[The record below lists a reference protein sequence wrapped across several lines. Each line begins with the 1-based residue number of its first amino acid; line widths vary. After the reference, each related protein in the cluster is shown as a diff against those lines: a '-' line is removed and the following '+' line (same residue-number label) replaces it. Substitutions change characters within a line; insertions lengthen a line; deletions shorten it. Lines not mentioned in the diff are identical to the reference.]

1 MSKGTSI
8 AGFLVLCLFFAGLAT
23 ADELSDNWND
33 FLHYT
38 KIGRLDLAKGYAQAL
53 INSNPDPVAVLDL
66 AEGNPNGLYLLQ
78 KANDNEHDHELA
90 ELAGKVLDIIEHGRF
105 ARRTDPAIIAEEIRR
120 LSDTARG
127 QLAATK
133 RLRNAG
139 EYAIPF
145 MLDAIADRDRR
156 AEVPNIVLTLPQ
168 IGKDA
173 IRPLA
178 AALQTDNSAVKAE
191 IIRALG
197 EIGYPQSLSYLKY
210 VVENDSSAE
219 LRDLAAKS
227 IQQIEP
233 AASQLS
239 AAELFYQLGEDYYN
253 HVESLAPAEDADFA
267 NMWFWDDEGRRLVR
281 EPVDREYFNELMAM
295 RCCEWAL
302 RADAE
307 LGKAIGLWIAAFF
320 KAESTGL
327 EMPEYFGAGHAD
339 AMTYATTAGAEY
351 LHQALARAIKDN
363 NAYIALQAVEA
374 LAENAGEKP
383 LMYRLNMEQ
392 PLLAALSFN
401 DKAVRYSAAIAI
413 ASAGPKE
420 GFAESR
426 IVVQNL
432 AQALAESS
440 DTSELDNADE
450 YALRAANAMLK
461 LVMERNRVIDLSGAQ
476 DALMT
481 ATTDKRDAI
490 KILSAKVLAHLAS
503 ADAQRSIAAMALNES
518 NPMDIRLSA
527 FDSLITSAK
536 VNGNLLDDAYIGA
549 IYSLVSSKEIDT
561 TLRSSAASAYGAL
574 NLPSQ
579 KVKNLILDQAK
590 N

>member
-8 AGFLVLCLFFAGLAT
+8 AGFVLVCFVIAGLAV
-23 ADELSDNWND
+23 AGELSDNWND

-53 INSNPDPVAVLDL
+53 IDSDPDPVAVLDL
-66 AEGNPNGLYLLQ
+66 AEDNPNGLYLLQ
-78 KANDNEHDHELA
+78 KANDNEHDRELA
-90 ELAGKVLDIIEHGRF
+90 ELAGKVLDIIEQGRF

-127 QLAATK
+127 QLAAIK
-133 RLRNAG
+133 RLKNAG

-145 MLDAIADRDRR
+145 MLDAMADVSRR
-156 AEVPNIVLTLPQ
+156 AEVPNIVLAMPQ

-178 AALQTDNSAVKAE
+178 AALQTDNTAVRAE
-191 IIRALG
+191 IIKALG
-197 EIGYPQSLSYLKY
+197 EIGYPQSLGYLKY

-219 LRDLAAKS
+219 LRKLAAKS
-227 IQQIEP
+227 IQQIKP
-233 AASQLS
+233 AASRIS

-253 HVESLAPAEDADFA
+253 HIESLAPAEDADFA
-267 NMWFWDDEGRRLVR
+267 NMWFWDEEGRRLVR
-281 EPVDREYFNELMAM
+281 EPVDREYFYELMAM

-351 LHQALARAIKDN
+351 LHQALARAIKDD
-363 NAYIALQAVEA
+363 NAYVALQSVEA
-374 LAENAGEKP
+374 LAVNAGEKS
-383 LMYRLNMEQ
+383 LMYRFNMQQ

-413 ASAGPKE
+413 AAANPQTN
-420 GFAESR
+420 FAENR

-440 DTSELDNADE
+440 EASELDNADE

-461 LVMERNRVIDLSGAQ
+461 LAVERNRVIDLSGAQ

-481 ATTDKRDAI
+481 ATTDKRDGI
-490 KILSAKVLAHLAS
+490 KILSAKVLAHLSS
-503 ADAQRSIAAMALNES
+503 ADAQRSITAMALNES

-549 IYSLVSSKEIDT
+549 IYSLVSSNEIDT

-579 KVKNLILDQAK
+579 KVRNLILDQAK

>member
-1 MSKGTSI
+1 MSKDTSI
-8 AGFLVLCLFFAGLAT
+8 AGFLVLFLLIAGMAV

-38 KIGRLDLAKGYAQAL
+38 KIGRLDLAKGYARAL
-53 INSNPDPVAVLDL
+53 IESDPDPVAVLAL
-66 AEGNPNGLYLLQ
+66 AEDNPNGLYLLK
-78 KANDNEHDHELA
+78 KAHTNEHDLELG
-90 ELAGKVLDIIEHGRF
+90 ELAGKVLDVIEQGRF
-105 ARRTDPAIIAEEIRR
+105 ERRTDSAIIAEEIRR
-120 LSDTARG
+120 LSGTARG
-127 QLAATK
+127 QLAAVK

-145 MLDAIADRDRR
+145 MLDALADRQRR
-156 AEVPNIVLTLPQ
+156 DEVPNIIMALPK

-178 AALQTDNSAVKAE
+178 AALQSDNSAVKAE
-191 IIRALG
+191 VIKALG

-210 VVENDSSAE
+210 VAESDSSAE
-219 LRDLAAKS
+219 LRGLATES
-227 IQQIEP
+227 IQQIKP
-233 AASQLS
+233 AASQSS
-239 AAELFYQLGEDYYN
+239 AAGLFYQLGEDYYN
-253 HVESLAPAEDADFA
+253 HAESLAPAEDADFA
-267 NMWFWDDEGRRLVR
+267 NVWFWGEQERRLVK
-281 EPVDREYFNELMAM
+281 ESVDREYFYELMAM

-307 LGKAIGLWIAAFF
+307 FGDAIGLWIAAFF

-327 EMPEYFGAGHAD
+327 EMPDYFGQGHAD

-351 LHQALARAIKDN
+351 LHQALARALKDN

-374 LAENAGEKP
+374 LAENAGEKS
-383 LMYRLNMEQ
+383 LMYRLGMEQ
-392 PLLAALSFN
+392 PLLAALSFD

-413 ASAGPKE
+413 ASAGPQE
-420 GFAESR
+420 NFAEGR

-440 DTSELDNADE
+440 ETSELDNADE

-461 LVMERNRVIDLSGAQ
+461 LAMERNRVIDLSGAR
-476 DALMT
+476 DALME
-481 ATTDKRDAI
+481 ATTDKRDEI
-490 KILSAKVLAHLAS
+490 KMLSAKVLAHLSS
-503 ADAQRSIAAMALNES
+503 ADAQKSIAAMALNES
-518 NPMDIRLSA
+518 NSMDIRLSA
-527 FDSLITSAK
+527 FESLTTSAK
-536 VNGNLLDDAYIGA
+536 INGNMLDDAYIGA
-549 IYSLVSSKEIDT
+549 IYSLVGSKEIDA
-561 TLRSSAASAYGAL
+561 TLRGGAASAYGAL

-590 N
+590 S

>member
-8 AGFLVLCLFFAGLAT
+8 AVFLSVCFFIAGLAT

-53 INSNPDPVAVLDL
+53 IDSSPDPVAVLDL

-78 KANDNEHDHELA
+78 KAHDNEHDRELA
-90 ELAGKVLDIIEHGRF
+90 ELAGKVLGIIEQGRF

-127 QLAATK
+127 QLAAVK
-133 RLRNAG
+133 RLKNAG

-145 MLDAIADRDRR
+145 MLDAIADTDRR
-156 AEVPNIVLTLPQ
+156 AEVPNIVLALPQ

-219 LRDLAAKS
+219 LRELAAKS
-227 IQQIEP
+227 IQQIKP
-233 AASQLS
+233 AASQIS

-253 HVESLAPAEDADFA
+253 HVESFA

-281 EPVDREYFNELMAM
+281 EPVDREYFYELMAM

-327 EMPEYFGAGHAD
+327 EMPEYFDAGHAD
-339 AMTYATTAGAEY
+339 AMTYATTAGPEY

-363 NAYIALQAVEA
+363 NAYIALQTVEA
-374 LAENAGEKP
+374 LAVNAGEKS

-413 ASAGPKE
+413 ASASPQTN
-420 GFAESR
+420 FAESR

-440 DTSELDNADE
+440 ETSELNNADE

-461 LVMERNRVIDLSGAQ
+461 LAIERNRVIDLSAAQ

-481 ATTDKRDAI
+481 ATTGKRDEI
-490 KILSAKVLAHLAS
+490 KILSAQVLAHLPS

-536 VNGNLLDDAYIGA
+536 INGNLLDDAYIGA
-549 IYSLVSSKEIDT
+549 IYSLVSSTEIDT
-561 TLRSSAASAYGAL
+561 ALRSSAASAYGAL

-579 KVKNLILDQAK
+579 KVRNLILDQAK